1 MENGFRLALYHLATY
16 MKRHTNFLTK
26 SAASR
31 LANQLIQLATSAGEV
46 GSSGINVDI
55 TNEQLSSLSDVGYF
69 TTSRILSKWQHD
81 GMLAKKRGRIT
92 LLAPESLMAA

>member
-1 MENGFRLALYHLATY
+1 

-69 TTSRILSKWQHD
+69 TTSRILSKWEHD
-81 GMLAKKRGRIT
+81 GMLSKKRGRIT